1 MKRVLT
7 LAVAGM
13 LMSAGSATAKTA
25 VISLGSPFCVT
36 ANVTIKGQALTANES
51 DGCQTFIGAGFVGK
65 VKKIGT
71 QAIIGGTSTQFPGD
85 EMVISLDYPFVTGGN
100 FTVYR
105 TSDGVVLKT
114 VGSGTYTVEAAA
126 KH

>member
-1 MKRVLT
+1 MKRILT
-7 LAVAGM
+7 LAMASLLMCAG
-13 LMSAGSATAKTA
+13 GATAKTA

-51 DGCQTFIGAGFVGK
+51 DGCQTFIGAGFIGK

-71 QAIIGGTSTQFPGD
+71 QAIIGGTSSQFPGN

-105 TSDGVVLKT
+105 SSDGVVLQT
-114 VGSGTYTVEAAA
+114 VGSGTYTVEGPAQR
-126 KH
+126 